1 MTGSG
6 RQGGLT
12 VGVQATRGGARLLG
26 SGYIA
31 LAASLWSLAGILQR
45 QLHMSVPSQLAG
57 RAVFAV
63 AAVFVLVAF
72 AERGHV
78 VRAFR
83 AIGVPGLAIAVLM
96 AVSSGSFITALS
108 DTTVANVM
116 VVQAFVPLVTALL
129 GLLVGEPVRR
139 RTWAAMGIAVA
150 GFAVMAGAPSRPALA
165 GLVFSLI
172 AMVTYSGTIVVARS
186 KADVSMAPATCLSQ
200 VLVFVMFAPFAHV
213 TQMGGTNLGYL
224 ALLGVV
230 QMGMALFFLS
240 LGARLVPAADAAL
253 ISQLENVL
261 GPLWVWLAGIE
272 YPSGPTIIG
281 GIIVIGAVA
290 FQITQRN
297 GSLAESQPAPELL
310 DLPRSECL
318 PPCA

>member
-1 MTGSG
+1 M
-6 RQGGLT
+6 
-12 VGVQATRGGARLLG
+12 GVTAAPRGGRLLG

-45 QLHMSVPSQLAG
+45 QVHMSVASQLAG

-63 AAVFVLVAF
+63 TAVFVLIAF

-78 VRAFR
+78 IRAFR
-83 AIGVPGLAIAVLM
+83 AIGRPGLAIAVLM
-96 AVSSGSFITALS
+96 AVSSGSFITALN

-129 GLLVGEPVRR
+129 GLLAGEPVRP

-150 GFAVMAGAPSRPALA
+150 GFAVMAGAPSRPGLA

-172 AMVTYSGTIVVARS
+172 AMVTYSATIVIARYRS
-186 KADVSMAPATCLSQ
+186 DVSMAPATCLSQ
-200 VLVFVMFAPFAHV
+200 VLVFLMFAPFAHV
-213 TQMGGTNLGYL
+213 TQMGGANLRYL
-224 ALLGVV
+224 ALLGIA

-272 YPSGPTIIG
+272 HPSAPTIAG
-281 GIIVIGAVA
+281 GVIVIGAVA
-290 FQITQRN
+290 LQITQGRR
-297 GSLAESQPAPELL
+297 SAVKPQPAADEAADELVGGFGGQ
-310 DLPRSECL
+310 RNT
-318 PPCA
+318 AG